1 MTNEYSLIDLAALV
15 LAEEKRPYDIYELYQ
30 IVTKKAGLSEE
41 EKDLYLNKFYTDLTL
56 SAKFIYVGENQ
67 WNLKANEKVE
77 LWEKDGSFYKEYN
90 TVELPEEYKTAPY
103 ETKKKPK
110 AVKQEEQVEPV
121 VEPVEPTVHPKE
133 EVVEEVK
140 EPTVEPVVEP
150 VESVEEKI
158 QQETL
163 FDDEFEE
170 DFDDY
175 DDFDEE
181 KYNEYMDTYEDQ
193 YDD

>member
-15 LAEEKRPYDIYELYQ
+15 LTKEKKPYDIYELYN
-30 IVTKKAGLSEE
+30 IVAKEAGLPDSE
-41 EKDLYLNKFYTDLTL
+41 KSLYLNKFYTDLTL
-56 SAKFIYVGENQ
+56 SAKFVYVGDNK
-67 WNLKANEKVE
+67 WDLKANEKIE

-90 TVELPEEYKTAPY
+90 MVELPEEYKVAPY
-103 ETKKKPK
+103 EIKKKVKPIK
-110 AVKQEEQVEPV
+110 AEK
-121 VEPVEPTVHPKE
+121 
-133 EVVEEVK
+133 VVEEII
-140 EPTVEPVVEP
+140 EQDIPQE
-150 VESVEEKI
+150 ESVIATAPIDPVIEPIEPEESVK
-158 QQETL
+158 QETL
-163 FDDEFEE
+163 FEDDFDE